1 MLEFKIRRK
10 FDEEDD
16 QTLRE
21 NIKKTYGFFNI
32 SQYEFS
38 KRLNLRLIDRN
49 LTNKDFANITGLSEG
64 TLSNYTSGKR
74 MAGGFQLETIATN
87 LNTTPN
93 YLLGLTDCL
102 TFSAEEIN
110 KIIGL
115 SENAMK
121 VLWSLNHNEPEVK
134 DLMDPMEISNVYKS
148 QLDIFSLFIED
159 SSNFTMFLTY
169 LENYVRL
176 KQMINKTN
184 NNKEKEILE
193 YDLLRNWRKITNDN
207 N

>member
-1 MLEFKIRRK
+1 MLEFKMRRK

-16 QTLRE
+16 QELRQ
-21 NIKKTYGFFNI
+21 NIKKKYGFFYQE
-32 SQYEFS
+32 QYEFS
-38 KRLNLRLIDRN
+38 KRLTLRLIDRN
-49 LTNKDFANITGLSEG
+49 LTNKDFAKITGLSEG

-74 MAGGFQLETIATN
+74 MADGFVLQTIATN

-169 LENYVRL
+169 LENYINT
-176 KQMINKTN
+176 KQKINN
-184 NNKEKEILE
+184 SSNNKEKENLN
-193 YDLLRNWRKITNDN
+193 YYLLRN
-207 N
+207 

>member
-1 MLEFKIRRK
+1 MLEFKMRRK

-16 QTLRE
+16 QELRQ
-21 NIKKTYGFFNI
+21 NIKKKYGFFYQE
-32 SQYEFS
+32 QYEFS
-38 KRLNLRLIDRN
+38 KRLTLRLIDRN
-49 LTNKDFANITGLSEG
+49 LTNKDFAKITGLSEG

-74 MAGGFQLETIATN
+74 MADGFVLQTIATN

-193 YDLLRNWRKITNDN
+193 YDLLRN
-207 N
+207 